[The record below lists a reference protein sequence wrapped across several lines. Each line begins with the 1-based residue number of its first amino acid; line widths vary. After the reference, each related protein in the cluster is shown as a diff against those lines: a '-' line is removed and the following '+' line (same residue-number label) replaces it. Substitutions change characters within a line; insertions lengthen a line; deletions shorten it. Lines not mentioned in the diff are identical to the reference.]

1 MRGFVTLPAMARGRT
16 LDPQVSD
23 AVLDAALT
31 LLQRDGFARM
41 TMEAVARE
49 AGVGKPALYRRFG
62 SKAELV
68 VAAIDARLPP
78 LEPPDLGDAEAEMRI
93 ALEGLPPDA
102 EGYLALIGGLMAERA
117 HHPELIET
125 FRATILTPRRAA
137 VAEVIA
143 RGQARGELRGDLDPV
158 VALDLFAGQILAR
171 AFAGVDTGAA
181 WREEAFTTWWRLM
194 RP

>member
-1 MRGFVTLPAMARGRT
+1 MARGRT

-31 LLQRDGFARM
+31 LLERDGFARM

-49 AGVGKPALYRRFG
+49 ARVGKPALYRRFG

-68 VAAIDARLPP
+68 VAVVDTRLPP

-93 ALEGLPPDA
+93 AMQGLPPDA
-102 EGYLALIGGLMAERA
+102 ERYLALIGGLMAERE
-117 HHPELIET
+117 HHPEVIAA
-125 FRATILTPRRAA
+125 FRDTILTPRRAA
-137 VAEVIA
+137 VAAVIR
-143 RGQARGELRGDLDPV
+143 RGQERGELRTDVDPV

-171 AFAGVDTGAA
+171 AFAGVDTGPQ
-181 WREEAFTTWWRLM
+181 WREAAFATWLKLL
-194 RP
+194 RPPS

>member
-1 MRGFVTLPAMARGRT
+1 MARGRT

-31 LLQRDGFARM
+31 LLERDGFARM

-68 VAAIDARLPP
+68 AAAIDTRLPP
-78 LEPPDLGDAEAEMRI
+78 LEPPDLGDAEAEMRL
-93 ALEGLPPDA
+93 AMQGLPPDA
-102 EGYLALIGGLMAERA
+102 ERYLGLIGGLMAERE
-117 HHPELIET
+117 HHPELIAT
-125 FRATILTPRRAA
+125 FRDTILTPRRAA
-137 VAEVIA
+137 VTEVIR
-143 RGQARGELRGDLDPV
+143 RGQERGELRADVDPV

-171 AFAGVDTGAA
+171 AFAGVDTGPT
-181 WREEAFTTWWRLM
+181 WREEAFATWLKLM
-194 RP
+194 RLGA